1 MKTKLF
7 YGWIIVGVAFIS
19 MAFWMGI
26 RASFS
31 VFYSHLVEVFPWGR
45 GEAAVAQSI
54 TFVMYMVF
62 VPIIGTLIDRFDPR
76 KVTVLGVTICGIGL
90 ILCAFIKNLWTMYI
104 YYGVITGTGICF
116 ISIVTYS
123 AILSR
128 WFERKRGLASG
139 IATSGMGVGTFV
151 LVVLTERMIQ
161 LFGWREAFVI
171 LGIITLGLLLPT
183 NGLLLRSKPQE
194 MGLEVDGLF
203 HSSFNGRINMINY
216 RFWDA
221 LRTNKFWFLVC
232 FASFALMGIQIILVH
247 NVRFLVDRG
256 IDIKIASLA
265 FAVVGII
272 SSIFRIVW
280 GWLSDKIGRELSY
293 SIGAIC
299 LALSA
304 LWLIFVHP
312 ENDLSLCLFVLFF
325 GIGWGATAPSFMAV
339 AADLFKGEQ
348 FGAIYGF
355 FESAMYLLSI
365 IGVWIA
371 GYIFDKFGTYTPSFL
386 LVIGSSLISIL
397 FLWITAPRKFRK
409 L

>member
-1 MKTKLF
+1 MKPKLF
-7 YGWIIVGVAFIS
+7 YGWIIVAVAFIS

-31 VFYSHLVEVFPWGR
+31 VFYSHLVEVFSWGR

-54 TFVMYMVF
+54 SFVMYMVF

-76 KVTVLGVTICGIGL
+76 KVVVLGVIICGIGL
-90 ILCAFIKNLWTMYI
+90 VLCAFIKNLWTLYI
-104 YYGVITGTGICF
+104 YYGIIAGTGICF

-139 IATSGMGVGTFV
+139 IAASGMGVGTFLLV
-151 LVVLTERMIQ
+151 LFSERMIQ
-161 LFGWREAFVI
+161 IFGWREAFII
-171 LGIITLGLLLPT
+171 LGIVTLGILLPT

-194 MGLEVDGLF
+194 MGLKEDGL
-203 HSSFNGRINMINY
+203 SCSLSLDDIRSNNY

-221 LRTNKFWFLVC
+221 LRTRKFWFLVC

-247 NVRFLVDRG
+247 NVRFLVDKG
-256 IDIKIASLA
+256 IDVKIASLA

-272 SSIFRIVW
+272 SSVFRIIW
-280 GWLSDKIGRELSY
+280 GWLSDRIGREWSY

-304 LWLIFVHP
+304 LWLIFVYP
-312 ENDLSLCLFVLFF
+312 ENDLPLYLFVLFF

-365 IGVWIA
+365 IGVGIA
-371 GYIFDKFGTYTPSFL
+371 GYIFDKFGTYRPSFL
-386 LVIGSSLISIL
+386 LVIGSSLISIV
-397 FLWITAPRKFRK
+397 FLWIVAPRKIK
-409 L
+409 KA